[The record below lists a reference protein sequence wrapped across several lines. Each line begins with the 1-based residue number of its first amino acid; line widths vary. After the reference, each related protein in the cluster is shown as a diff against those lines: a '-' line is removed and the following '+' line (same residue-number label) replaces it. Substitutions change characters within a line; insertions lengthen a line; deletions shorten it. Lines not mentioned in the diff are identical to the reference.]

1 MAKELPTSFYIDLIN
16 KAIIA
21 IKVKYKIGGF
31 WFEAR
36 LGQEAFH

>member
-1 MAKELPTSFYIDLIN
+1 MSFSSDLIN
-16 KAIIA
+16 KAIMA

-31 WFEAR
+31 WFKET

>member
-1 MAKELPTSFYIDLIN
+1 MWVFNADLIN
-16 KAIIA
+16 KAIRA

-31 WFEAR
+31 GFEET